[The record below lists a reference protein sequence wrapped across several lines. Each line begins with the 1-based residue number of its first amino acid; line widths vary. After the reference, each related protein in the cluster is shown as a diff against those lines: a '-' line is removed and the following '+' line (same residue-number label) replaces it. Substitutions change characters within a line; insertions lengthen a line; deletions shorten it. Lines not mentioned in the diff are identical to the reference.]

1 MRRAFAALRRFA
13 EEAGRDPATL
23 PIHGRVYIGP
33 GWQQGLEQALELGF
47 ADCSI
52 GFNRLAQPGLSHA
65 QHLATVIDAKPEI
78 DKLVG

>member
-1 MRRAFAALRRFA
+1 MGKLHQFCD
-13 EEAGRDPATL
+13 EVGRDPTTL

-33 GWQQGLEQALELGF
+33 GWQAVFEQAIELGF

-65 QHLATVIDAKPEI
+65 EHLEAIIAAEPTIDAM
-78 DKLVG
+78 VG